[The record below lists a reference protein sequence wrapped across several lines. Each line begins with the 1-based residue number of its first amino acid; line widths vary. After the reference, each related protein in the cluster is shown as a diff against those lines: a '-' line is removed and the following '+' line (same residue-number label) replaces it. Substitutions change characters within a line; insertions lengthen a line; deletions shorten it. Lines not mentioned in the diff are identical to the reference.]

1 MSNSVSSQIQ
11 SNAMELDAMLI
22 KGATEASAK
31 IREIK
36 SEAKEMVY
44 AEEGDSKYDKAID
57 ENGDGKITY
66 DEYMKYCES
75 QQTAA
80 QDTKQPE
87 KAETETTENA
97 DTGEK
102 QIVIK
107 NAGKSINKYTETEQ
121 PSSKVEEE
129 A

>member
-1 MSNSVSSQIQ
+1 MTSVSNQIQ
-11 SNAMELDAMLI
+11 SNAMELDAMLLQN
-22 KGATEASAK
+22 AMESSAK

-36 SEAKEMVY
+36 TEAKEMVY
-44 AEEGDSKYDKAID
+44 AEKGDSKYDDAID

-66 DEYMKYCES
+66 KEYMNYCEAQNS
-75 QQTAA
+75 T

-87 KAETETTENA
+87 KTEAETTENS

-121 PSSKVEEE
+121 PEAKIEEN